1 MPPNDAAMRRLL
13 TSFRCALRGLTAVL
27 RHEPNARWHA
37 LAVIVVCAAGVGLRI
52 SAVEWAIVLLAC
64 GAVIAAE
71 ALNTAVE
78 RLADR
83 VSTER
88 EESIR
93 FLKDAAAGGV
103 LAAALGAAAAAAFI
117 FGPRLF

>member
-1 MPPNDAAMRRLL
+1 MRSFQCAA
-13 TSFRCALRGLTAVL
+13 RGLLSVFI
-27 RHEPNARWHA
+27 REPNARWHA
-37 LAVIVVCAAGVGLRI
+37 LAVVAVTACGLWLEI
-52 SAVEWAIVLLAC
+52 SRVEWAVVMLAC

-83 VSTER
+83 VSGEK
-88 EESIR
+88 EEAIR
-93 FLKDAAAGGV
+93 TVKDIAAGGV

-117 FGPRLF
+117 FGPRLLERL